1 MDNIE
6 ICRII
11 KDKIPETRNIP
22 SLMQTF
28 MIHLTEL
35 EKIVIKINEHSKEN
49 KLSINLDIVP
59 K

>member
-1 MDNIE
+1 MENIE
-6 ICRII
+6 ICEMI
-11 KDKIPETRNIP
+11 KSEIPETRNLP

-35 EKIVIKINEHSKEN
+35 NKLVMKINEHSNDK
-49 KLSINLDIVP
+49 KISILIDIDL